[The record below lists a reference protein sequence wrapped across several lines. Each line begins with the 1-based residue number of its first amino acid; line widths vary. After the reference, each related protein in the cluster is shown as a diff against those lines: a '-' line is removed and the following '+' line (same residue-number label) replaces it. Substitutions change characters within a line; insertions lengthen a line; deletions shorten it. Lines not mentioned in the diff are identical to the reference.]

1 MKRKTLILILI
12 LEAALIAG
20 LVYLSRQYPAWFT
33 SVWSIPMEQI
43 AGGLKALSG
52 TGAFGNGL
60 ALAILAGIAL
70 IPVIFALRYPRG
82 RETLAERITLA
93 VMAPVVLI
101 VLWNMI
107 HPGNVRPEA
116 AGADAFL
123 QVVRAALSL
132 IIWSVVI
139 LFIVLR
145 LIRLFRAGKREQ
157 LLRYFRIL
165 LAVSCMAFTAELAV
179 TLMNAIPA
187 PATDGSQSTQDIIA
201 GLFLMFESEFQV
213 GDVIDTGGK
222 IGIVREIGLHS
233 TKLIDMNNNVLI
245 ISNSKLADIINRTQ
259 RTSFAFVDFTVS
271 SEVKI
276 RDLEALFKE
285 KLPPLKK
292 KYPKLIGA
300 PYFRGVSTFSG
311 ATMKCGIAAEV
322 MEKDRIP
329 MERNLNKEV
338 LRILQ
343 DASISPM

>member
-93 VMAPVVLI
+93 VMAPVILI

-107 HPGNVRPEA
+107 HPGNMRPEA

-179 TLMNAIPA
+179 TLMNAVPA
-187 PATDGSQSTQDIIA
+187 PAADGSRSAQDIIA
-201 GLFLMFESEFQV
+201 GIFRLAAGVVPLVFDIVILMRVMDLIRIAETEEQEGLAETAKRVS
-213 GDVIDTGGK
+213 
-222 IGIVREIGLHS
+222 GISCIA
-233 TKLIDMNNNVLI
+233 
-245 ISNSKLADIINRTQ
+245 LA
-259 RTSFAFVDFTVS
+259 
-271 SEVKI
+271 
-276 RDLEALFKE
+276 
-285 KLPPLKK
+285 
-292 KYPKLIGA
+292 
-300 PYFRGVSTFSG
+300 VSTGLCALQHVVQLLLMPGLTDLNVS
-311 ATMKCGIAAEV
+311 V
-322 MEKDRIP
+322 DIP
-329 MERNLNKEV
+329 VVSIVFVAVILLFTRLLVENRQ
-338 LRILQ
+338 LREDNSLFI
-343 DASISPM
+343 

>member
-60 ALAILAGIAL
+60 ALAVLAGIAL

-107 HPGNVRPEA
+107 HPGNVRPTE
-116 AGADAFL
+116 GTGSDAFL

-139 LFIVLR
+139 LFVVLR

-165 LAVSCMAFTAELAV
+165 LAISCMAFTAELAV
-179 TLMNAIPA
+179 TLMNAVPA

-201 GLFLMFESEFQV
+201 GIFRLAAGVVPPVF
-213 GDVIDTGGK
+213 DIVILIRVMDLIRIAETEEQEGLAETAK
-222 IGIVREIGLHS
+222 RVSGISCIA
-233 TKLIDMNNNVLI
+233 
-245 ISNSKLADIINRTQ
+245 LA
-259 RTSFAFVDFTVS
+259 
-271 SEVKI
+271 
-276 RDLEALFKE
+276 
-285 KLPPLKK
+285 
-292 KYPKLIGA
+292 
-300 PYFRGVSTFSG
+300 VSTG
-311 ATMKCGIAAEV
+311 LCALYHVVQLLLMPGLTDLNV
-322 MEKDRIP
+322 TVDIP
-329 MERNLNKEV
+329 VVSIVFVVVILLFTRLLVENRQ
-338 LRILQ
+338 LREDNSLFI
-343 DASISPM
+343 

>member
-201 GLFLMFESEFQV
+201 GIFRLAAGVVPLVF
-213 GDVIDTGGK
+213 DIVILIRVTDLIRIAETEEQEGLAETAK
-222 IGIVREIGLHS
+222 RVSGISCIA
-233 TKLIDMNNNVLI
+233 
-245 ISNSKLADIINRTQ
+245 LA
-259 RTSFAFVDFTVS
+259 
-271 SEVKI
+271 
-276 RDLEALFKE
+276 
-285 KLPPLKK
+285 
-292 KYPKLIGA
+292 
-300 PYFRGVSTFSG
+300 VSTG
-311 ATMKCGIAAEV
+311 LCALQHVVQLLLMPGLTDLNV
-322 MEKDRIP
+322 TVDIP
-329 MERNLNKEV
+329 VVSIVFVAVILLFTRLLVENRQ
-338 LRILQ
+338 LREDNSLFI
-343 DASISPM
+343 

>member
-201 GLFLMFESEFQV
+201 GIFRLAAGVVPLVFDIVILMRVTDLIRIAETEEQEGLAETAKRVS
-213 GDVIDTGGK
+213 
-222 IGIVREIGLHS
+222 GISCIA
-233 TKLIDMNNNVLI
+233 
-245 ISNSKLADIINRTQ
+245 LA
-259 RTSFAFVDFTVS
+259 
-271 SEVKI
+271 
-276 RDLEALFKE
+276 
-285 KLPPLKK
+285 
-292 KYPKLIGA
+292 
-300 PYFRGVSTFSG
+300 VSTG
-311 ATMKCGIAAEV
+311 LCALYHVVQLLLMPGLTDLNV
-322 MEKDRIP
+322 TVDIP
-329 MERNLNKEV
+329 VVSIVFVAVILLFTRLLVENRQ
-338 LRILQ
+338 LREDNSLFI
-343 DASISPM
+343 

>member
-139 LFIVLR
+139 LFVVLR

-179 TLMNAIPA
+179 TLMNAALA
-187 PATDGSQSTQDIIA
+187 PAADVSPSTQDIIA
-201 GLFLMFESEFQV
+201 GIFRLAAGVVPPVF
-213 GDVIDTGGK
+213 DIVILIRVMDLIRIAET
-222 IGIVREIGLHS
+222 EEQEGLAE
-233 TKLIDMNNNVLI
+233 TAK
-245 ISNSKLADIINRTQ
+245 K
-259 RTSFAFVDFTVS
+259 VS
-271 SEVKI
+271 
-276 RDLEALFKE
+276 
-285 KLPPLKK
+285 
-292 KYPKLIGA
+292 
-300 PYFRGVSTFSG
+300 GVS
-311 ATMKCGIAAEV
+311 CIALAV
-322 MEKDRIP
+322 STGLCALQHVVQLLLMPGLTDLNVTVDIP
-329 MERNLNKEV
+329 VVSIVFVAVILLFTRLLVENRQ
-338 LRILQ
+338 LREDNSLFI
-343 DASISPM
+343 

>member
-107 HPGNVRPEA
+107 HPGIVRPEA

-145 LIRLFRAGKREQ
+145 LIRLFRTGKREQ

-179 TLMNAIPA
+179 TLMNAVPA

-201 GLFLMFESEFQV
+201 GIFRLAAGVVPLVFDIVILMRVTDLIRIAETEEQEGLAETAKRVS
-213 GDVIDTGGK
+213 
-222 IGIVREIGLHS
+222 GISCIA
-233 TKLIDMNNNVLI
+233 
-245 ISNSKLADIINRTQ
+245 LA
-259 RTSFAFVDFTVS
+259 
-271 SEVKI
+271 
-276 RDLEALFKE
+276 
-285 KLPPLKK
+285 
-292 KYPKLIGA
+292 
-300 PYFRGVSTFSG
+300 VSTG
-311 ATMKCGIAAEV
+311 LCALYHVVQLLLMPGLTDLNV
-322 MEKDRIP
+322 TVDIP
-329 MERNLNKEV
+329 VVSIVFVAVILLFTRLLVENRQ
-338 LRILQ
+338 LREDNSLFI
-343 DASISPM
+343 

>member
-20 LVYLSRQYPAWFT
+20 LVYLSRQYPAWFS

-43 AGGLKALSG
+43 AGGLKVLSG

-70 IPVIFALRYPRG
+70 IPVIIALRYPRG

-107 HPGNVRPEA
+107 HPGNMRPEA

-123 QVVRAALSL
+123 QVARAALSL

-139 LFIVLR
+139 LFVVLR

-165 LAVSCMAFTAELAV
+165 LAVSCIAFTAELAV
-179 TLMNAIPA
+179 TLMNAVPA
-187 PATDGSQSTQDIIA
+187 PAADGSRSAQDIIA
-201 GLFLMFESEFQV
+201 GIFRLAAGVVPLVF
-213 GDVIDTGGK
+213 DIVILIRVMDLIRIAET
-222 IGIVREIGLHS
+222 EEQEGLAE
-233 TKLIDMNNNVLI
+233 TAK
-245 ISNSKLADIINRTQ
+245 K
-259 RTSFAFVDFTVS
+259 VS
-271 SEVKI
+271 
-276 RDLEALFKE
+276 
-285 KLPPLKK
+285 
-292 KYPKLIGA
+292 
-300 PYFRGVSTFSG
+300 GVS
-311 ATMKCGIAAEV
+311 CIALAV
-322 MEKDRIP
+322 STGLCALYHVVQLLLMPGLTDLNVTVDIP
-329 MERNLNKEV
+329 VVSIVFVAVILLFTRLLVENRQ
-338 LRILQ
+338 LREDNSLFI
-343 DASISPM
+343 

>member
-139 LFIVLR
+139 LFVVLR

-165 LAVSCMAFTAELAV
+165 LAVSCIAFTAELAV
-179 TLMNAIPA
+179 TLMNAVLA
-187 PATDGSQSTQDIIA
+187 PAADGSRSAQDIIA
-201 GLFLMFESEFQV
+201 GIFRLAV
-213 GDVIDTGGK
+213 GLVPLVFDIVILIRVMDLIRIAETEEQEGLAETAK
-222 IGIVREIGLHS
+222 RVSGISCIA
-233 TKLIDMNNNVLI
+233 
-245 ISNSKLADIINRTQ
+245 LA
-259 RTSFAFVDFTVS
+259 
-271 SEVKI
+271 
-276 RDLEALFKE
+276 
-285 KLPPLKK
+285 
-292 KYPKLIGA
+292 
-300 PYFRGVSTFSG
+300 VSTG
-311 ATMKCGIAAEV
+311 LCALQHVVQLLLMPGLT
-322 MEKDRIP
+322 
-329 MERNLNKEV
+329 NLNVTVDIPVVSIVFVAVILLFTRLLVENRQ
-338 LRILQ
+338 LREDNSLFI
-343 DASISPM
+343 

>member
-52 TGAFGNGL
+52 IGAFGNGL

-70 IPVIFALRYPRG
+70 VPVIFAMRYPRG

-107 HPGNVRPEA
+107 HPGNVRPTEG
-116 AGADAFL
+116 AGSDAFL

-139 LFIVLR
+139 LFVVLR

-179 TLMNAIPA
+179 TLMNAVPA
-187 PATDGSQSTQDIIA
+187 PAADGSQSTQDIIA
-201 GLFLMFESEFQV
+201 GIFRLAAGLVPLVF
-213 GDVIDTGGK
+213 DIVILIRVMDLIRIAET
-222 IGIVREIGLHS
+222 EEQEGLAE
-233 TKLIDMNNNVLI
+233 TAK
-245 ISNSKLADIINRTQ
+245 K
-259 RTSFAFVDFTVS
+259 VS
-271 SEVKI
+271 
-276 RDLEALFKE
+276 
-285 KLPPLKK
+285 
-292 KYPKLIGA
+292 
-300 PYFRGVSTFSG
+300 GVS
-311 ATMKCGIAAEV
+311 CIALAV
-322 MEKDRIP
+322 STGLCALQHVVQLLLMPGLTDLNVTVDIP
-329 MERNLNKEV
+329 VVSIVFVAVILLFTRLLVENRQ
-338 LRILQ
+338 LREDNSLFI
-343 DASISPM
+343 

>member
-70 IPVIFALRYPRG
+70 VPVIFALRYPRG

-201 GLFLMFESEFQV
+201 GIFRLAAGVVPLVF
-213 GDVIDTGGK
+213 DIVILIRVMDLIRIAETEEQEGLAETAK
-222 IGIVREIGLHS
+222 RVSGISCIA
-233 TKLIDMNNNVLI
+233 
-245 ISNSKLADIINRTQ
+245 LA
-259 RTSFAFVDFTVS
+259 
-271 SEVKI
+271 
-276 RDLEALFKE
+276 
-285 KLPPLKK
+285 
-292 KYPKLIGA
+292 
-300 PYFRGVSTFSG
+300 VSTG
-311 ATMKCGIAAEV
+311 LCALYHVVQLLLMPGLTDLNV
-322 MEKDRIP
+322 TVDIP
-329 MERNLNKEV
+329 VVSIVFVAVILLFTRLLVENRQ
-338 LRILQ
+338 LREDNSLFI
-343 DASISPM
+343 